1 MSKPSS
7 PQENSL
13 KKHVHGLL
21 LIIVRLKML
30 RKRYRSA
37 QMTRRFLLA
46 PFAET
51 KSKERRCNVMALYD
65 V

>member
-21 LIIVRLKML
+21 RIIVRSQMPSE
-30 RKRYRSA
+30 RYRSA

-46 PFAET
+46 PFVET
-51 KSKERRCNVMALYD
+51 TSKD
-65 V
+65 VDVT

>member
-21 LIIVRLKML
+21 LIIVRVKMFS
-30 RKRYRSA
+30 KRYRSA

-46 PFAET
+46 AFAET
-51 KSKERRCNVMALYD
+51 TSQERRCNVLALYD

>member
-21 LIIVRLKML
+21 LIIVRVKILS
-30 RKRYRSA
+30 KRYRSA

-51 KSKERRCNVMALYD
+51 TSKERRCSVLALYD